1 MALSEQEINTLEE
14 KVRHSPAG
22 RNNPFIGMK
31 IDQETVNRLFV
42 CSLVSGRHDM
52 FNYFLQ
58 YSIPKAD
65 INSLRCKSLTK
76 GDKPCIEDYLRPSDF
91 NVGDPTFKKCRD
103 NKG

>member
-42 CSLVSGRHDM
+42 CSLVSGRH
-52 FNYFLQ
+52 
-58 YSIPKAD
+58 
-65 INSLRCKSLTK
+65 SL
-76 GDKPCIEDYLRPSDF
+76 
-91 NVGDPTFKKCRD
+91 
-103 NKG
+103 